1 MSILFSAN
9 YDYLQTV
16 FFKFL
21 FSSQGSQG
29 KAEKMLFL
37 EIIKIAF
44 LGGIMKAKN
53 TLKQENVKW
62 NQMHRSLLKKAKEW
76 MMSTIREDPH
86 GFEATFWICFPS
98 DQHGFGLSDK
108 ENELI
113 A

>member
-1 MSILFSAN
+1 MTIYKQYFSSLF
-9 YDYLQTV
+9 
-16 FFKFL
+16 FL
-21 FSSQGSQG
+21 FFSQGSQG

-76 MMSTIREDPH
+76 MMSTIRKDPH